1 MDSFPALRDD
11 SPASSNGRRVSPDGR
26 RASPDGRPA
35 SPDGPTASSDRCLIS
50 EDDCVRIITT
60 PGGCACGN
68 LKMQYAAS
76 LLAGARM
83 MCKGVHES
91 LALNVKCLEK
101 AIVET
106 QEAISVTAVVHAN
119 EAMHGGAE
127 ISQVQGALAGAR
139 ALRQGVNIIGNASR
153 VSAEL
158 AMDHTKEAEHGE
170 TPITSEPRPQRS
182 RSPVRR
188 FPARPL
194 FRGMTS
200 GRSLE
205 CDINDTSTVKTA

>member
-1 MDSFPALRDD
+1 
-11 SPASSNGRRVSPDGR
+11 
-26 RASPDGRPA
+26 
-35 SPDGPTASSDRCLIS
+35 
-50 EDDCVRIITT
+50 
-60 PGGCACGN
+60 
-68 LKMQYAAS
+68 
-76 LLAGARM
+76 

-170 TPITSEPRPQRS
+170 APITSEPLLMTPFISYWYLLYIFFCKPFS
-182 RSPVRR
+182 RNQSGKSGLCKMRR
-188 FPARPL
+188 
-194 FRGMTS
+194 
-200 GRSLE
+200 
-205 CDINDTSTVKTA
+205 KT